1 MNARQCDQCR
11 AILRD
16 LDEAYSDAW
25 TSSAQEFQGAWVATY
40 RMIGGAEQDAAR
52 AEELLSNSRDP
63 FRKFESESAGRGL
76 RIRDAFLPKLQQ
88 EQQACHKDP
97 AST

>member
-25 TSSAQEFQGAWVATY
+25 TSARRITGCLGSHYQ
-40 RMIGGAEQDAAR
+40 MIGGAEQDAAR
-52 AEELLSNSRDP
+52 GELLSNLRDP
-63 FRKFESESAGRGL
+63 FRKFESESAGGG
-76 RIRDAFLPKLQQ
+76 
-88 EQQACHKDP
+88 
-97 AST
+97 

>member
-25 TSSAQEFQGAWVATY
+25 TSAAQEFQDAWVATY

-52 AEELLSNSRDP
+52 AEELLSNFRDP
-63 FRKFESESAGRGL
+63 FRKFESESAGGGL
-76 RIRDAFLPKLQQ
+76 RIRDAFLRKL
-88 EQQACHKDP
+88 EHEARAGHKVR
-97 AST
+97 A